1 MSAAPL
7 ATLTELRPRQQ
18 WVAWRNET
26 RGGKTTKIPYVS
38 ASRKAE
44 ADNPAT
50 WLSHDQA
57 ASVAKEI
64 VNGSG
69 GGVGIELGKCGDKH
83 LIGIDLDTCR
93 NPETGSAEPWAVEV
107 ITQFYSYTEIS
118 PSRRGFKVFGL
129 VNPSDVPKLRTM
141 MRPAEHGRQFKR
153 KDGTDHPPA
162 IELYVSNRFFTVT
175 WESVGEDDTPTELR
189 TIPLDV
195 LRWLIEQAG
204 PDFADKV
211 KGKRKSS
218 STDASRSAA
227 AFRKGAALRR
237 KGKTFEEMVEA
248 LHADPETEEWTKEK
262 GEANNQR
269 ELKRIWDK
277 VDPSLTDWQ
286 KHLQLD
292 DGIPITNLANATT
305 ALRQAP
311 ELVGIVT
318 YDQMLQ
324 HTLITRSL
332 PDSRIEKIVGPRP
345 VKDCDVTAIQEWLQ
359 RHDMRRI
366 GKETVHQAIDL
377 VAQEHAFHPVRNYLK
392 NLQWDGELRLG
403 TWLNVYLG
411 TEPCE
416 YAKAI
421 GTMFLI
427 AMVAR
432 IYQPGCKCDYMPVL
446 ENQEQGTL
454 KSTACSIL
462 AGEWFSDNLP
472 DVTSGKDVSVHLN
485 GKWLIE
491 IGELS
496 AMGKAETNAI
506 KTFVTRQT
514 ERYRPPY
521 GREEVIA
528 PRQCLF
534 IGTTNAKTY
543 LKDETGGR
551 RFWPIETGK
560 IELDKLRHDRDQLFA
575 EAVQLYQDGAQ
586 WWPSRDFELKHIRP
600 EQDARLE
607 DDAWA
612 QPIAAYVERL
622 ERATVMDVAHK
633 GLKIAQGQV
642 SKIDQARIKAVLHQ
656 LQWRQGAKTNA
667 GTIWL
672 RPGVSR

>member
-69 GGVGIELGKCGDKH
+69 GGVGIELGKCDDKH

-129 VNPSDVPKLRTM
+129 VNPSDVPELRAM
-141 MRPAEHGRQFKR
+141 MRTAEHGRQFKR

-175 WESVGEDDTPTELR
+175 WESLGEDATPTELR

-237 KGKTFEEMVEA
+237 KGKTFEEMVKA

-277 VDPSLTDWQ
+277 TDPAAVDGFDLTEDGVALAFAA
-286 KHLQLD
+286 KFADQL
-292 DGIPITNLANATT
+292 
-305 ALRQAP
+305 R
-311 ELVGIVT
+311 
-318 YDQMLQ
+318 YCH
-324 HTLITRSL
+324 HT
-332 PDSRIEKIVGPRP
+332 
-345 VKDCDVTAIQEWLQ
+345 
-359 RHDMRRI
+359 
-366 GKETVHQAIDL
+366 
-377 VAQEHAFHPVRNYLK
+377 
-392 NLQWDGELRLG
+392 
-403 TWLNVYLG
+403 
-411 TEPCE
+411 
-416 YAKAI
+416 
-421 GTMFLI
+421 
-427 AMVAR
+427 
-432 IYQPGCKCDYMPVL
+432 
-446 ENQEQGTL
+446 
-454 KSTACSIL
+454 
-462 AGEWFSDNLP
+462 
-472 DVTSGKDVSVHLN
+472 
-485 GKWLIE
+485 GKWYEWVWHVL
-491 IGELS
+491 
-496 AMGKAETNAI
+496 
-506 KTFVTRQT
+506 
-514 ERYRPPY
+514 
-521 GREEVIA
+521 
-528 PRQCLF
+528 
-534 IGTTNAKTY
+534 
-543 LKDETGGR
+543 
-551 RFWPIETGK
+551 
-560 IELDKLRHDRDQLFA
+560 
-575 EAVQLYQDGAQ
+575 
-586 WWPSRDFELKHIRP
+586 
-600 EQDARLE
+600 
-607 DDAWA
+607 
-612 QPIAAYVERL
+612 AA
-622 ERATVMDVAHK
+622 
-633 GLKIAQGQV
+633 G
-642 SKIDQARIKAVLHQ
+642 S
-656 LQWRQGAKTNA
+656 N
-667 GTIWL
+667 
-672 RPGVSR
+672 